1 MPEPDAPQRRCYVI
15 KPQWT
20 DGGQPCRPNIVTL
33 PATPGFGL
41 DRDPR
46 EKTSPRPHPHA
57 EPRRRVGPWRW
68 RK

>member
-15 KPQWT
+15 MRRWT
-20 DGGQPCRPNIVTL
+20 EGGVERRPNIVAL

-46 EKTSPRPHPHA
+46 GRPEPSPQA
-57 EPRRRVGPWRW
+57 EWRRRAGPWRW